1 MVPRPPSTLHPMM
14 PHLLLI
20 GCWEQAV
27 DRLAALVEAGQTV
40 TWQPASADPLLGCD
54 LVIARLEEQGLI
66 PRLPAATPWIA
77 WNVHDD
83 PALALAAYAGK
94 AALVLPGAT
103 SAPLLVQSI
112 EQGLVAS
119 RQTVPRSSGE
129 GAVQRLYERGEVIR
143 FSPDAIL
150 EIEEGLV
157 AQTVIHPD
165 GAEVLLG
172 LFGPGQL
179 LAPHP
184 EDDCLIQLRAHTEA
198 TIHSEPWETA
208 SRRPDFAVRLR
219 TRLWQMEAW
228 ASMQARPYLA
238 DRLLGILTILAEQF
252 GRPQP
257 DGVLIDIR
265 ITHAQLAAAVGANRT
280 TITRLVSELRRRNVL
295 TTTGHGQDERFCLL
309 QWQQSHHDFRRPV
322 AIATLR

>member
-1 MVPRPPSTLHPMM
+1 M
-14 PHLLLI
+14 PHLLLL

-27 DRLAALVEAGQTV
+27 DRLAALVEAGQAV
-40 TWQPASADPLLGCD
+40 TWQPADTDLLPGCD
-54 LVIARLEEQGLI
+54 LIIARLDGREPI
-66 PRLPAATPWIA
+66 PRLPSATRWIA

-83 PALALAAYAGK
+83 PALALEAYAGK

-112 EQGLVAS
+112 GQVLAADRQAAS
-119 RQTVPRSSGE
+119 RPLEERT
-129 GAVQRLYERGEVIR
+129 VQRFYARGEVIR
-143 FSPDAIL
+143 FSPDAVL
-150 EIEEGLV
+150 EIREGFV

-172 LFGPGQL
+172 IFGPGQL
-179 LAPHP
+179 LTPHP

-198 TIHSEPWETA
+198 TIHSESWETA
-208 SRRPDFAVRLR
+208 SRRPDFAMRLR

-228 ASMQARPYLA
+228 ASMQARPYLEE
-238 DRLLGILTILAEQF
+238 RLLGILTLLAEQF

-257 DGVLIDIR
+257 DGVLVDLR

-280 TITRLVSELRRRNVL
+280 TITRLVGELRRRNVL
-295 TTTGHGQDERFCLL
+295 TTTGHGQEERFCLL
-309 QWQQSHHDFRRPV
+309 QWQQSHHGFRNPV
-322 AIATLR
+322 AFATLR